1 MEKKSD
7 EDENLASLLEI
18 ENLFFFIHF
27 ENIEQNF
34 FSKWSFLLINSRTT
48 VYDTSNSW
56 NSESMKF
63 RDELSFNSQI
73 TVIALPLLVKEKR
86 SSKEAI
92 SRSHWGKKKKK
103 DLTEVGCVLN
113 IFIHLC
119 LQSEEGLKGENKGVG
134 ENSTACLPEF
144 TALLQGIRYNLKLEN
159 NLS

>member
-1 MEKKSD
+1 
-7 EDENLASLLEI
+7 
-18 ENLFFFIHF
+18 
-27 ENIEQNF
+27 
-34 FSKWSFLLINSRTT
+34 
-48 VYDTSNSW
+48 
-56 NSESMKF
+56 MKF

-86 SSKEAI
+86 AVKKPYQDLTGE
-92 SRSHWGKKKKK
+92 KKKKK

-119 LQSEEGLKGENKGVG
+119 LQSEEQGLKGENKGVG

>member
-86 SSKEAI
+86 AVKKPYQDLTGE
-92 SRSHWGKKKKK
+92 KKKKRPYR
-103 DLTEVGCVLN
+103 GW
-113 IFIHLC
+113 LC
-119 LQSEEGLKGENKGVG
+119 TKYFHTPLSSKWRTRLEGGEQGGGGKQY
-134 ENSTACLPEF
+134 SLPEF